1 MAATRGRARGDD
13 ALPGGQRAHHKMAA
27 PSLLRCGRA
36 AARQALRLD
45 PPTPRCAPSSAALCT
60 RPAGSGTPADS
71 NVMTPQGS
79 TKLLATKATVE
90 FPKTLSSSSVSPN
103 EGETISS
110 TNLKEA
116 SKPSD
121 EDLRALMSR
130 KTVVAFPQRVIVS
143 SIEEEKPTTAAT
155 GGGIRK
161 ELAEEEESSS
171 SSSSDSDSSSDSEE
185 ENDDDDSEVAIKTRV
200 EFPRRD
206 SKLTE
211 KVTIDASKL
220 PKGNLSQKRHKES
233 VAKKKPSKSE
243 PDASTIEQV
252 TFSKTPVGH
261 KTSKSKARNPN
272 IKSAPEET
280 DQQKLA
286 LEPHLDEN
294 RALTDTTLKSDYL
307 KEKATGTQMATTQL
321 KAPSV
326 AQEDKKQS
334 LVSGGEAKR
343 VKEAQESEAIE
354 VTPEQEE
361 ETFES
366 TVLVMGTKEETVQEA
381 GDQAG
386 ESSTIEEPA
395 AAAQPDPEEFDN
407 STYKNLQHHE
417 YNIYTFVDS
426 VVVLSKFRQPQPS
439 SGRPSPRH

>member
-1 MAATRGRARGDD
+1 MRAGGRGAMTPGQGGRRAQRKMSAAA
-13 ALPGGQRAHHKMAA
+13 
-27 PSLLRCGRA
+27 LLRCGRA
-36 AARQALRLD
+36 ATRQVLRLD
-45 PPTPRCAPSSAALCT
+45 PPAPRCAPSAAALCT
-60 RPAGSGTPADS
+60 RPVGSGTPADS
-71 NVMTPQGS
+71 TQ
-79 TKLLATKATVE
+79 
-90 FPKTLSSSSVSPN
+90 SPN

-130 KTVVAFPQRVIVS
+130 KTVVAFLQRGIGS
-143 SIEEEKPTTAAT
+143 SIVEEKHTTAAT

-171 SSSSDSDSSSDSEE
+171 SSSSDSDSSSDSEGE
-185 ENDDDDSEVAIKTRV
+185 DDDDSEASIKTRV

-206 SKLTE
+206 AKISE
-211 KVTIDASKL
+211 KVTKNASKL

-233 VAKKKPSKSE
+233 GAKKKPSKTE
-243 PDASTIEQV
+243 PDVSTMKQV
-252 TFSKTPVGH
+252 TLSKTPVGH
-261 KTSKSKARNPN
+261 KTSKSKARDPN
-272 IKSAPEET
+272 VKSAPKEA

-286 LEPHLDEN
+286 SEPHLDEHQ
-294 RALTDTTLKSDYL
+294 ALADSTLKSDYL
-307 KEKATGTQMATTQL
+307 EEKATGAQVATTQL
-321 KAPSV
+321 KAPPV
-326 AQEDKKQS
+326 AQEDKKPKP
-334 LVSGGEAKR
+334 VSGGEAKR
-343 VKEAQESEAIE
+343 VKEARESEAVE
-354 VTPEQEE
+354 VTSKQEE
-361 ETFES
+361 ETAES

-386 ESSTIEEPA
+386 ESSTTEEPA
-395 AAAQPDPEEFDN
+395 AAAQPAPEEFDN

-417 YNIYTFVDS
+417 YNTYTFVDS

>member
-1 MAATRGRARGDD
+1 MAA
-13 ALPGGQRAHHKMAA
+13 AA
-27 PSLLRCGRA
+27 LLRCGRA
-36 AARQALRLD
+36 AARQVLRLD
-45 PPTPRCAPSSAALCT
+45 PPAPRCAPSSAALCT
-60 RPAGSGTPADS
+60 RPVGSGTPADS

-79 TKLLATKATVE
+79 TRLLATKATVE
-90 FPKTLSSSSVSPN
+90 FPKTLSSSSESPT

-130 KTVVAFPQRVIVS
+130 KTVVAFPQRRIGS
-143 SIEEEKPTTAAT
+143 SIVEEKHTRAAR
-155 GGGIRK
+155 GGGMRK

-171 SSSSDSDSSSDSEE
+171 SSSSDSDSSSDSEGE
-185 ENDDDDSEVAIKTRV
+185 DDDDASEAAIKTRV

-206 SKLTE
+206 AKISE
-211 KVTIDASKL
+211 KVTTNASKL

-233 VAKKKPSKSE
+233 GAKKKPSKTE
-243 PDASTIEQV
+243 PDISTIKQV

-261 KTSKSKARNPN
+261 KTSKSKARDPN
-272 IKSAPEET
+272 VKSAPKEA

-286 LEPHLDEN
+286 LEPHLDEHQ
-294 RALTDTTLKSDYL
+294 ALADSTLKSDYL
-307 KEKATGTQMATTQL
+307 GEKAAGAQVATTQL
-321 KAPSV
+321 KAPPV
-326 AQEDKKQS
+326 AQEDKKPK
-334 LVSGGEAKR
+334 LVSRGEAKR
-343 VKEAQESEAIE
+343 VKEAWESEAVE
-354 VTPEQEE
+354 VTSKQEE
-361 ETFES
+361 ETSES
-366 TVLVMGTKEETVQEA
+366 AVLVMGTKEETVQEA

-386 ESSTIEEPA
+386 ESSTTEEPA

-417 YNIYTFVDS
+417 YNMYTFVDS

>member
-1 MAATRGRARGDD
+1 
-13 ALPGGQRAHHKMAA
+13 MAA

-45 PPTPRCAPSSAALCT
+45 PPTPRWAPSSAALCT
-60 RPAGSGTPADS
+60 RPAGSGTPADT

-90 FPKTLSSSSVSPN
+90 FPKMLSSSSESPN

-121 EDLRALMSR
+121 EDLRTMMSR

-143 SIEEEKPTTAAT
+143 SIEEEKHTTAAT

-161 ELAEEEESSS
+161 ELAEEESSS

-185 ENDDDDSEVAIKTRV
+185 ENDDDDSEAAIKTRV

-206 SKLTE
+206 PNISE
-211 KVTIDASKL
+211 KVTINASKL
-220 PKGNLSQKRHKES
+220 PKDNLPQKRHKES
-233 VAKKKPSKSE
+233 VAKKKPRKTE
-243 PDASTIEQV
+243 PDVSTIKQV
-252 TFSKTPVGH
+252 MFSKAPVGH
-261 KTSKSKARNPN
+261 KTSKSKARDPN
-272 IKSAPEET
+272 IKSAPKEA

-294 RALTDTTLKSDYL
+294 QALTDTTLKSDL
-307 KEKATGTQMATTQL
+307 KEKATGSQVATTQL

-326 AQEDKKQS
+326 AQEDEKQN
-334 LVSGGEAKR
+334 LVSRGEAKR
-343 VKEAQESEAIE
+343 VKEARESEAVE
-354 VTPEQEE
+354 VTSKQEE
-361 ETFES
+361 ETSES
-366 TVLVMGTKEETVQEA
+366 AVLVMGTKEETVQEA

-395 AAAQPDPEEFDN
+395 AAAQPAPEEFDN

-417 YNIYTFVDS
+417 YNIYTFIDS